1 MTNKNQKRI
10 HTSNLEILY
19 QDQWIVVIN
28 KPEGLL
34 SVPYSGCSQKTAIN
48 ILEEMMRKKGL
59 VNSKH
64 HPFAVHRLD
73 RDTSGVMMFA
83 LSRPIQQKM
92 MNNWQ
97 KIVTERLYRCI
108 SEISKNA
115 DAEILSNHRGIICDK
130 LAKNAHLIGFVPK
143 NNDKA
148 KNGRAFKTVEAKT
161 HYHLIEKN
169 EKFALFEL
177 ELETGK
183 KNQIRAHLSAHGFP
197 LAGDIEHR
205 AKTNP
210 FSRLCLHARTL
221 EFYHPQ
227 TGEKM
232 KFEIP
237 EPVEWSELCKNRK

>member
-34 SVPYSGCSQKTAIN
+34 SVQYSGCSQKTAIN

-115 DAEILSNHRGIICDK
+115 DAEILSNHRGIICDE
-130 LAKNAHLIGFVPK
+130 LAKNAHHIGFVPK

-237 EPVEWSELCKNRK
+237 EPLEWSELCKNRK

>member
-1 MTNKNQKRI
+1 MSNKNSKQFCP
-10 HTSNLEILY
+10 SNFDILY

-34 SVPYSGCSQKTAIN
+34 SVPYPGCSQKTAIN
-48 ILEEMMRKKGL
+48 ILEEIMRKKGL
-59 VNSKH
+59 ANSKH

-83 LSRPIQQKM
+83 LSKSIQQKI

-97 KIVTERLYRCI
+97 KMVTERLYRCI

-115 DAEILSNHRGIICDK
+115 DAEILSNHRGIICDE
-130 LAKNAHLIGFVPK
+130 LAKNAHHIGFVPK

-237 EPVEWSELCKNRK
+237 EPVEWSVRKKPLN

>member
-1 MTNKNQKRI
+1 MSNKNSKQFCP
-10 HTSNLEILY
+10 SNFDILY

-34 SVPYSGCSQKTAIN
+34 SVPYPGCSQKTAIN
-48 ILEEMMRKKGL
+48 ILEEIMRKKGL
-59 VNSKH
+59 ANSKH

-83 LSRPIQQKM
+83 LSKSIQQKI

-97 KIVTERLYRCI
+97 KMVTERLYRCI

-115 DAEILSNHRGIICDK
+115 DAEILSNHRGIICDE
-130 LAKNAHLIGFVPK
+130 LAKNAHHIGFVPK

>member
-115 DAEILSNHRGIICDK
+115 DAEILSNHRGIICDE
-130 LAKNAHLIGFVPK
+130 LAKNAHYIGFVPK

-237 EPVEWSELCKNRK
+237 EPLEWSELCKNRK

>member
-115 DAEILSNHRGIICDK
+115 DAEILSNHRGIICDE
-130 LAKNAHLIGFVPK
+130 LAKNAHHIGFVPK
-143 NNDKA
+143 NNDKT

>member
-28 KPEGLL
+28 KPEDLL

-115 DAEILSNHRGIICDK
+115 DAEILSNHKGIICDE
-130 LAKNAHLIGFVPK
+130 LAKNAHHIGFVPK

>member
-130 LAKNAHLIGFVPK
+130 LAKNAHHIGFVPK

-148 KNGRAFKTVEAKT
+148 TK
-161 HYHLIEKN
+161 
-169 EKFALFEL
+169 
-177 ELETGK
+177 
-183 KNQIRAHLSAHGFP
+183 
-197 LAGDIEHR
+197 
-205 AKTNP
+205 
-210 FSRLCLHARTL
+210 
-221 EFYHPQ
+221 
-227 TGEKM
+227 
-232 KFEIP
+232 
-237 EPVEWSELCKNRK
+237 

>member
-1 MTNKNQKRI
+1 MSNKKSN
-10 HTSNLEILY
+10 HSNPSNLEILY

-28 KPEGLL
+28 KPEDLL

-59 VNSKH
+59 ANSKH

-83 LSRPIQQKM
+83 LSKSIQQKI

-97 KIVTERLYRCI
+97 KMVTERLYRCL
-108 SEISKNA
+108 SEITKNA
-115 DAEILSNHRGIICDK
+115 DPKILENHDGVISDE
-130 LAKNAHLIGFVPK
+130 LAKNAHHIGYVPK
-143 NNDKA
+143 NNDKT
-148 KNGRAFKTVEAKT
+148 KNSNQIKTVKAKT

-169 EKFALFEL
+169 KNYALFEL

-183 KNQIRAHLSAHGFP
+183 KNQIRAHLAAHGFP
-197 LAGDIEHR
+197 IAGDIQHR
-205 AKTNP
+205 AITNP
-210 FSRLCLHARTL
+210 FDRLCLHARTL

-227 TGEKM
+227 TNEKM
-232 KFEIP
+232 KFEVP
-237 EPVEWSELCKNRK
+237 EPVEWSVR

>member
-115 DAEILSNHRGIICDK
+115 DAEILSNHRGIICDE
-130 LAKNAHLIGFVPK
+130 LAKNAHHIGFVPK

>member
-1 MTNKNQKRI
+1 MSNKNSKQFCP
-10 HTSNLEILY
+10 SNFDILY

-34 SVPYSGCSQKTAIN
+34 SVPYPGCSQKTAIN
-48 ILEEMMRKKGL
+48 ILEEIMRKKGL
-59 VNSKH
+59 ANSKH

-115 DAEILSNHRGIICDK
+115 DAEILSNHRGIICDE
-130 LAKNAHLIGFVPK
+130 LAKNAHHIGFVPK

>member
-130 LAKNAHLIGFVPK
+130 LAKNAHHIGFVPK

-161 HYHLIEKN
+161 HYHLIDKN
-169 EKFALFEL
+169 RKYALFEL

-183 KNQIRAHLSAHGFP
+183 KNQIRAHLAAHGFP
-197 LAGDIEHR
+197 IAGDIQHR
-205 AKTNP
+205 AITNP

-227 TGEKM
+227 TNEKM
-232 KFEIP
+232 KFEVP
-237 EPVEWSELCKNRK
+237 EPVEWSAK

>member
-64 HPFAVHRLD
+64 HPFAVHILD

-130 LAKNAHLIGFVPK
+130 LAKNAHHIGFVPK